1 MTRTLAVVT
10 RLLLWL
16 VLAAWGLFALSWGA
30 LHLWIVPRI
39 GDWRPE
45 LERLASRAV
54 GVPVQVAEIRAES
67 RGDDAGMLPAFMP
80 TFELRN
86 VRLFDA
92 QGRIALQLPLVR
104 TSVSIGSL
112 WRLSVEQLVIQ
123 QPVLDVRRTAQ
134 GRIEV
139 AGLDVSGAE
148 DSPDSGLADWFFSQP
163 EFVIQGGTV
172 RWSDELRQQPPLALD
187 GLDLVVRNTARTHQI
202 RLDAT
207 PPSEW
212 GERLSLRARL
222 SEPLFHLGRRQAEP
236 GKPWQSWDGQ
246 LYADFPRVDVANL
259 RAYVDLSRWGV
270 QVRLGHGALR
280 GWADVTQ
287 GAIAGATLD
296 MALNDVDVQLGPA
309 LAPLVLDDLD
319 GRLAGQWDAT
329 GFGLS
334 SNQLQFRTRQG
345 EVWPGGRLQLLH
357 TVARAGRGATLAL
370 SADQIDLAALSAI
383 ASRLPLSTDTHSV
396 LNTLQP
402 EGRLLGLSAS
412 WKDEASAPAATAPQ
426 AQAIDLG
433 RGSYQAKG
441 RIEGLA
447 LAGQP
452 SAARSDHGEHPLPGR
467 PGIRGA
473 TVDFDLD
480 RQGGRAQ
487 LSIAQGS
494 IDLPGVFEES
504 VIPLDTLQAEA
515 SWRIDGSHIEA
526 ELNQVR
532 LSNAD
537 AQGTAQVRWHTG
549 DEAKSAARS
558 RFPGVL
564 DLSATLTRGNA
575 TRVHRYLPMS
585 IGPQVR
591 RYVREALTSGS
602 SSQVD
607 FRVRGDLFDM
617 PFNAP
622 GADGEFRIAA
632 QLKDVDFAYVP
643 GFLQTEG
650 DTPWPGLKG
659 VNGELVLDRASLRIK
674 ATESGVV
681 GAPNVRLSQAQIG
694 IDDLAHTSTLVV
706 SARAQGPAT
715 EVLGFVRNSPVNF
728 MTGQALAQTRVGGPA
743 DVQFRLNLPLFD
755 LTRTAVN
762 GTVAF
767 AGNDL
772 QISPDSPLLGRAT
785 GTLRFSESGFSIDG
799 ARAQLYGG
807 EARFEG
813 GMRPDAG
820 GTPRIA
826 FAGQGQASAEALRVA
841 GLGFVSRLFQNAS
854 GSTAYTAQLGFRA
867 GVPELQIDSD
877 LKGLTIN
884 LPAPLGKSVDAS
896 LPLRYER
903 AVLSE
908 TDGVAQSDRLRIR
921 IGTPFTPLADLQYE
935 RALNASAD
943 PRVLRGSLAVGLGGG
958 EVAPMPVAGVA
969 ANIHFDRIDVDA
981 WERAFASANG
991 TTGADLSS
999 PAEAQVSLSYLPTL
1013 LAVRADKLTMSGR
1026 SFNRVVLGGSREDA
1040 LWRANIDANELNGY
1054 VEVRQAGTASAG
1066 SIYAR
1071 LARLDLAPAA
1081 ASEVE
1086 QMLQQPRSVPALDI
1100 AVEDFVLSNRRLGRV
1115 EVQAVNRGGTGRMA
1129 EWRLNRLELTTPEA
1143 RLSATGNWAPVDAQL
1158 PVASQVRR
1166 TALDLRL
1173 DIDDSGKLLER
1184 FGRYGLVRGGKG
1196 RIEGKL
1202 NWQGSPMALD
1212 YPSLGGQLNADFERG
1227 QFLKVEP
1234 GAAKLLS
1241 VLSLQSLPRRL
1252 ALDFRDVFS
1261 EGFAFDFVRGDAR
1274 IEQGVL
1280 FTNNLQMKGVN
1291 AAVLMEGSANIARET
1306 QDLNVVVV
1314 PEINAGTASLIAT
1327 AINPAIGLGTFLAQF
1342 LLREPLQS
1350 AATQQFHITGGWDD
1364 PQVTKVE
1371 RQKTGATNGKPAPP
1385 Q

>member
-45 LERLASRAV
+45 LERMASRAV

-67 RGDDAGMLPAFMP
+67 KADDASVLPAFTP
-80 TFELRN
+80 SFELRD

-92 QGRIALQLPLVR
+92 QGRVALQLPLVR
-104 TSVSIGSL
+104 TSVSVRSL
-112 WRLSVEQLVIQ
+112 WHLGFEQLVIQ

-139 AGLDVSGAE
+139 AGLDFSGAE
-148 DSPDSGLADWFFSQP
+148 DNQDSGLADWFFSQP

-172 RWSDELRQQPPLALD
+172 RWTDELRQQPPLALD
-187 GLDLVVRNTARTHQI
+187 ALELVVRNTARSHQI

-207 PPSEW
+207 PPTEW
-212 GERLSLRARL
+212 GERLSLRAQL
-222 SEPLFHLGRRQAEP
+222 SEPLFQLGRSRAEP
-236 GKPWQSWDGQ
+236 GQPWQAWNGQ
-246 LYADFPRVDVANL
+246 LFADFPRVDVANL

-270 QVRLGHGALR
+270 QVRQGQGALR
-280 GWADVTQ
+280 GWVDVTQ

-296 MALNDVDVQLGPA
+296 MALNAVDVQLGPD
-309 LAPLVLDDLD
+309 LPPLLLDDLE
-319 GRLAGQWDAT
+319 GRLAAQWDAA
-329 GFGLS
+329 GFGIS

-345 EVWPGGRLQLLH
+345 EVWPGGRVQLLH
-357 TVARAGRGATLAL
+357 TVARTGRGAALAL

-383 ASRLPLSTDTHSV
+383 ASRLPLSTGTHDL

-402 EGRLLGLSAS
+402 EGRLQGLSAN
-412 WKDEASAPAATAPQ
+412 WKDDVAQAAAQPADAP
-426 AQAIDLG
+426 AIDLG
-433 RGSYQAKG
+433 RGSYEAKG

-452 SAARSDHGEHPLPGR
+452 SSARSEHGDHPLPGR
-467 PGIRGA
+467 PGLRGA
-473 TVDFDLD
+473 SVDFELN

-487 LSIAQGS
+487 LNMAQGS

-504 VIPLDTLQAEA
+504 VIPVDTLQAEA
-515 SWRIDGSHIEA
+515 VWRIDGSHIEA

-549 DEAKSAARS
+549 DEAQSAARS

-564 DLSATLTRGNA
+564 DLSATLTRANA

-585 IGPQVR
+585 VGPEVR
-591 RYVREALTSGS
+591 RYVREALTAGS

-607 FRVRGDLFDM
+607 FRVRGDLYHM

-622 GADGEFRIAA
+622 GVDGEFRIAA
-632 QLKDVDFAYVP
+632 QLKDVDFGYVP
-643 GFLQTEG
+643 SFLQAEG
-650 DTPWPGLKG
+650 DTPWPALRG
-659 VNGELVLDRASLRIK
+659 VTGELVLDRASLRIN
-674 ATESGVV
+674 ASESGVA
-681 GAPNVRLSQAQIG
+681 GAPNVRLSQAQIS

-706 SARAQGPAT
+706 SARAKGPAT

-728 MTGQALAQTRVGGPA
+728 MTGQALAQTRVGGPS
-743 DVQFRLNLPLFD
+743 DVQFRLNLPLYD
-755 LTRTAVN
+755 ITRTAVS

-767 AGNDL
+767 AGNDV

-785 GTLRFSESGFSIDG
+785 GTLAFSERGFSIAG

-820 GTPRIA
+820 GIPRIA
-826 FAGQGQASAEALRVA
+826 FAGQGMASAEALRGA
-841 GLGFVSRLFQNAS
+841 GLGFVSRLFQNVS

-867 GVPELQIDSD
+867 GVPELQITSD
-877 LKGLTIN
+877 LKGWTIN
-884 LPAPLGKSVDAS
+884 LPAPLGKTADAS
-896 LPLRYER
+896 LPMRYER

-908 TDGVAQSDRLRIR
+908 LGDVAQTDRMRIQ
-921 IGTPFTPLADLQYE
+921 IGTPFTPLADLQYQ
-935 RALNASAD
+935 RALSAAGD
-943 PRVLRGSLAVGLGGG
+943 PRVLRGSLAVGLAGG
-958 EVAPMPVAGVA
+958 EVAPMPAAGVA
-969 ANIHFDRIDVDA
+969 ANIHFDQIDVDA

-991 TTGADLSS
+991 TTGAELAS
-999 PAEAQVSLSYLPTL
+999 PPEAQVSLSYLPTL

-1026 SFNRVVLGGSREDA
+1026 SFNRVVLGGSREDT

-1071 LARLDLAPAA
+1071 LARLDLAPSAA
-1081 ASEVE
+1081 TEVE

-1100 AVEDFVLSNRRLGRV
+1100 AVDDFVLANRRLGRV
-1115 EVQAVNRGGTGRMA
+1115 EVQAVNQGGSGRMT

-1158 PVASQVRR
+1158 PVSSQVRR

-1173 DIDDSGKLLER
+1173 DIGDSGKLLER
-1184 FGRYGLVRGGKG
+1184 FGRFGLVRGGKG
-1196 RIEGKL
+1196 RIEGQL
-1202 NWQGSPMALD
+1202 NWQGSPLALD
-1212 YPSLGGQLNADFERG
+1212 YGSLGGQLNADFERG

-1306 QDLNVVVV
+1306 QNLNVVVV

-1364 PQVTKVE
+1364 PQVSKVE
-1371 RQKTGATNGKPAPP
+1371 RQKTGAANGKPAAP